1 MTTAS
6 AGNRKGKAIAAILL
20 AGGILTLI
28 FFAVRFVHFRMKY
41 AVTDA
46 VFVRTDSLASLGFGQ
61 VAGKVISIAKN
72 EGDPVAAGEIIGKID
87 DTSYRLAA
95 KRIEAEKNSAAAS
108 LAAQNLALKRF
119 KTELDLDIRISIS
132 KVKELEKKKAATDA
146 EAASVQA
153 VIDQLVRDK
162 KRYDALYESRAVSKN
177 KSEEIITRLVA
188 KKAEKTAV
196 EKKAAAVAVS
206 IQTARLKV
214 MLANAKKTRIAE
226 IEKNIISIS
235 EKIHGLEAALK
246 NAQKSIS
253 DCTLKSTI
261 TGRIARRYVAIG
273 DVVSPANPA
282 YAVMDPKDIYVV
294 ALLEENKLN
303 GVLSGNA
310 VTIHIDAYPGR
321 TYKGVVDHV
330 LPASAATFAL
340 APRDISAGE
349 FTKVAQRIPVR
360 IKFTDGDISL
370 LRVGLSGKVEILRK
384 GT

>member
-1 MTTAS
+1 MTHAS
-6 AGNRKGKAIAAILL
+6 AGNRKGKAIAIILL
-20 AGGILTLI
+20 AGGILTLL
-28 FFAVRFVHFRMKY
+28 FFTVRFVHFRMKY

-46 VFVRTDSLASLGFGQ
+46 AFVRTDSLADLGFEG
-61 VAGKVISIAKN
+61 VAGKVILVAKN
-72 EGDPVAAGEIIGKID
+72 EGDPVSAGEIIGKID

-95 KRIEAEKNSAAAS
+95 KRIEAEKKSAAAS
-108 LAAQNLALKRF
+108 LAAQNLLLKRL
-119 KTELDLDIRISIS
+119 KTELDLDVRIAIS
-132 KVKELEKKKAATDA
+132 RVAELEKKKAAIDA

-153 VIDQLVRDK
+153 VIEQLGRDR
-162 KRYDALYESRAVSKN
+162 KRYDALYKSRAVSKN
-177 KSEEIITRLVA
+177 KSEEIKTKLVA
-188 KKAEKTAV
+188 KQAEKTAV
-196 EKKAAAVAVS
+196 EKNAAAVEVS

-226 IEKNIISIS
+226 IGKKIESIS
-235 EKIHGLEAALK
+235 EKIHGLDAALK
-246 NAQKSIS
+246 NAEKNIS

-261 TGRIARRYVAIG
+261 SGRIAKRYVAVG
-273 DVVSPANPA
+273 DIVSPANPA
-282 YAVMDPKDIYVV
+282 YAVIDPKDIYVV

-303 GVLSGNA
+303 GVFSGNP

-321 TYKGVVDHV
+321 TYKGVVVHV

-360 IKFTDGDISL
+360 IRITDGDIAL
-370 LRVGLSGKVEILRK
+370 LRVGLSGTVDILRK